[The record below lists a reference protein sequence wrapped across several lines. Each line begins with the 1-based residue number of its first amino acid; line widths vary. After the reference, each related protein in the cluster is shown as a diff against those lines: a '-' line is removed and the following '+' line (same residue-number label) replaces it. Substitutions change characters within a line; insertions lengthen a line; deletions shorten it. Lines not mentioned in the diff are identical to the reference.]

1 MFIVASENPR
11 PLALNDSPGLSIKK
25 TNCTIQ
31 WSRQLVSLVL
41 IPLTVIYPGDT
52 ERYPMFQQPGPGR
65 YVLALYPVY
74 SQSGSGQ
81 IMRRLS
87 FLH

>member
-1 MFIVASENPR
+1 MTALPDKYLENQLR
-11 PLALNDSPGLSIKK
+11 YSVVGAIHLS
-25 TNCTIQ
+25 NN

-52 ERYPMFQQPGPGR
+52 ERYPTFQQPGPGR